1 MHASHSIYTHRVPAR
16 SSLPTKAG
24 AMWQLSRAYR
34 MASFCLISLAAAA
47 VSPATGDMAD
57 SVDMMWGNTQ
67 VLYDSSS
74 GRQTVSLSLDRWT
87 TSAFRSKSTYLFGR
101 FDIDIK
107 LVPRD
112 SAGTVTTVYVS
123 NLIKQETTTIVVIQA
138 PYYISYTSYSLI
150 NHYSLFLSLFLDWNV

>member
-138 PYYISYTSYSLI
+138 PIIYLI
-150 NHYSLFLSLFLDWNV
+150 RRTA